1 MSDPLD
7 LDPTVDG
14 GADLQ
19 LRGPRRK
26 NELAVAGAV
35 PGMRYGVPGEAG
47 TRGRYREARRETTST
62 MPVLALAGEA
72 SIDDAARILV
82 AAVR

>member
-1 MSDPLD
+1 M
-7 LDPTVDG
+7 G

-26 NELAVAGAV
+26 NELAVAGAL

-47 TRGRYREARRETTST
+47 TLGRYREVRRETTS
-62 MPVLALAGEA
+62 MMRVLVLAGEA
-72 SIDDAARILV
+72 SIDDAARVLV
-82 AAVR
+82 AEVR